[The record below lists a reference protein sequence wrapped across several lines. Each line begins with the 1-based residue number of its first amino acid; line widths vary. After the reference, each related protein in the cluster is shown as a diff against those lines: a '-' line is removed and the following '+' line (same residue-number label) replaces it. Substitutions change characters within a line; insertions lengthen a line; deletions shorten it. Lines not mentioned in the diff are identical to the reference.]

1 MAEHGSVRVQG
12 IDPRTGRLVA
22 ESIQATTPEQL
33 ETLVQ
38 AAARAL
44 PAWSATPATHRAAAL
59 RRVAAVLD
67 DGGDEV
73 IRLAGLE
80 TGLGPARRGAG
91 ESPAAARIRRIVP
104 SPDPVPQAQQL
115 TLNPAIA
122 PAGILPRQLLHQA
135 AHLVRDR
142 RSSRHIRVGPFLS
155 S

>member
-1 MAEHGSVRVQG
+1 MAEHGSVHVQG
-12 IDPRTGRLVA
+12 MDPRTGRLVA

-59 RRVAAVLD
+59 RQVAAVLD

-80 TGLGPARRGAG
+80 TGLDPARLAG
-91 ESPAAARIRRIVP
+91 ELARTPGQLRPFPPALAR
-104 SPDPVPQAQQL
+104 
-115 TLNPAIA
+115 
-122 PAGILPRQLLHQA
+122 
-135 AHLVRDR
+135 
-142 RSSRHIRVGPFLS
+142 
-155 S
+155 

>member
-12 IDPRTGRLVA
+12 IDPRSGRLVA

-80 TGLGPARRGAG
+80 TGLGPARLAG
-91 ESPAAARIRRIVP
+91 ELARTTGQLRLFAALIE
-104 SPDPVPQAQQL
+104 
-115 TLNPAIA
+115 
-122 PAGILPRQLLHQA
+122 
-135 AHLVRDR
+135 RDD
-142 RSSRHIRVGPFLS
+142 HV
-155 S
+155 